1 MCLSQPE
8 FHNIKASPRLGSQN
22 NPSLK
27 IFVAGCYKAGWY
39 KRCVVFISL
48 QDRSRRMLY
57 RLVLIA
63 SQINPSFFKGKE
75 WKFAALL

>member
-27 IFVAGCYKAGWY
+27 IFVAE